1 MKIKNQALKT
11 ISMFALVLIL
21 LMGAVLPMSAAGSSI
36 DEYMATYT
44 VKTGD
49 TLSSI
54 AARYGVTVSSIVK
67 ENDISAS
74 STLFAGQ
81 ILYIPGA
88 TSVHEDSTTS
98 FGNSSSLSME
108 FEDADLVGV
117 LETILAHTGYTMI
130 FKGSSTNVSISLPNV
145 SPLTAIDYV
154 LRMVDMTY
162 IKHDNIIYVGTAS
175 TLNSSFVDKQALTKY
190 SLKYISV
197 DTLMSQLSTL
207 GVSVT
212 LVKMEDNNREFWLTG
227 TPMQLAKVNDL
238 IKTLDLKKHTTLG
251 SAAISSSLT
260 PIELKYIS
268 ASEFSSLLST
278 LGLHA
283 GITMSAHP
291 MTLYAYVSGDELNDI
306 MKIKKLVDFQDVNAE
321 KGEPVTDEDGNVV
334 EDDKNNATGD
344 NNSTGNNNSTGGN
357 NSTGNNNSTGGNNST
372 DDKNEGPTTDV
383 VITDGETSLVKLELQ
398 HLTKDAAKNIMTTF
412 GCDVDVLG
420 LDLYEKTLWLRGTTE
435 EVNKAIEL
443 IKEHDIAGNNTEK
456 VSFTYDLQNIVAAEL
471 QKKMGNM
478 DIDGVEFYFGSY
490 PELAKSII
498 VYCPSNQVEKVKN
511 IIATLDS
518 NLGSMYYPITT
529 ITSQVEYDAL
539 NNPNSEKLNLVV
551 KFLNDPAIT
560 VESFVFSND
569 LDPSEDGVKYIVYV
583 CESPEKID
591 LITQMWGIVG

>member
-1 MKIKNQALKT
+1 MKFFKNQALKT
-11 ISMFALVLIL
+11 ISMFALSIIILI
-21 LMGAVLPMSAAGSSI
+21 GAVLPMSAAGSSV

-54 AARYGVTVSSIVK
+54 AAKYGVTVSSIVK

-81 ILYIPGA
+81 ILNIPGA

-98 FGNSSSLSME
+98 FGSSSSLSME
-108 FEDADLVGV
+108 FKDADLVGV

-130 FKGSSTNVSISLPNV
+130 FKGSTTTVSLSLPKV
-145 SPLTAIDYV
+145 SPLAAIDYV

-162 IKHDNIIYVGTAS
+162 IKHDNIIYVGSAS
-175 TLNSSFVDKQALTKY
+175 TLNSSFVDKQALTKF

-212 LVKMEDNNREFWLTG
+212 LVKMADNNREFWVTG
-227 TPMQLAKVNDL
+227 TPMQLAKLKDVA
-238 IKTLDLKKHTTLG
+238 KTLDIKKHTTLG

-283 GITMSAHP
+283 GLTMSAHP
-291 MTLYAYVSGDELNDI
+291 MILYVYVTGDELQDI
-306 MKIKKLVDFQDVNAE
+306 MKIKKLVDYQDVNAE
-321 KGEPVTDEDGNVV
+321 KEPVTDEDGNVV
-334 EDDKNNATGD
+334 EDDKDSTNKDENAGTNDSTNNGT
-344 NNSTGNNNSTGGN
+344 NNGQNNG
-357 NSTGNNNSTGGNNST
+357 
-372 DDKNEGPTTDV
+372 TTSDV
-383 VITDGETSLVKLELQ
+383 VISDGETSLVKIELQ
-398 HLTKDAAKNIMTTF
+398 YLNKDAAKNILSTF
-412 GCDVDVLG
+412 GHDVEVLG

-435 EVNKAIEL
+435 EVEAAVAV
-443 IKEHDIAGNNTEK
+443 IKEHDISGNNTEK
-456 VSFTYDLQNIVAAEL
+456 VSFTYDLQNIVASEL
-471 QKKMGNM
+471 QNKMGNM
-478 DIDGVEFYFGSY
+478 DITGVEFYFGSY

-518 NLGSMYYPITT
+518 NLGSMYYPIVTL
-529 ITSQVEYDAL
+529 TSEAELNALDAKK
-539 NNPNSEKLNLVV
+539 ELVV
-551 KFLNDPAIT
+551 KFLNDPALT
-560 VESFVFSND
+560 VDSFIVSAD
-569 LDPSEDGVKYIVYV
+569 LDPSDEGVKYIVYV
-583 CESPEKID
+583 CEAPEKID
-591 LITQMWGIVG
+591 LITNMWGIVD

>member
-1 MKIKNQALKT
+1 MNFKNQAFKT
-11 ISMFALVLIL
+11 IAMFALTLVILIS
-21 LMGAVLPMSAAGSSI
+21 AVLPMSAAGSSV

-54 AARYGVTVSSIVK
+54 AAKYGVTVSSIVK

-74 STLFAGQ
+74 SALFAGQ
-81 ILYIPGA
+81 VLYIPGA
-88 TSVHEDSTTS
+88 TSVEEDSTTS
-98 FGNSSSLSME
+98 FGSSSSLSME
-108 FEDADLVGV
+108 FENADLVGV

-130 FKGSSTNVSISLPNV
+130 FKGSTTTVSLSLPKV

-162 IKHDNIIYVGTAS
+162 IKHDNIIYVGSAS
-175 TLNSSFVDKQALTKY
+175 TLNSSFVDKQALTRF

-212 LVKMEDNNREFWLTG
+212 LVKMADNNREFWVTG
-227 TPMQLAKVNDL
+227 TPMQLAKLKDVA
-238 IKTLDLKKHTTLG
+238 KTLDIKKHTTLG

-283 GITMSAHP
+283 GLTMSAHP
-291 MTLYAYVSGDELNDI
+291 MILYVYVTGDELQDI
-306 MKIKKLVDFQDVNAE
+306 MKIKKLVDYQDVNAE
-321 KGEPVTDEDGNVV
+321 KEPVTDEDGNVV
-334 EDDKNNATGD
+334 EGDKDSENKDENAGNNDGTNNDTNDGTNAGD
-344 NNSTGNNNSTGGN
+344 NNGTSS
-357 NSTGNNNSTGGNNST
+357 
-372 DDKNEGPTTDV
+372 DV
-383 VITDGETSLVKLELQ
+383 VISDGETSLVKMELQ
-398 HLTKDAAKNIMTTF
+398 YLNKDAAKNILSTF
-412 GCDVDVLG
+412 GHEVEVLG

-435 EVNKAIEL
+435 EVNKAVEL
-443 IKEHDIAGNNTEK
+443 IKEHDISGNNTEK
-456 VSFTYDLQNIVAAEL
+456 VSFTYDLQNIVASEL
-471 QKKMGNM
+471 QNKIGNM
-478 DIDGVEFYFGSY
+478 DINGVEFYFGSY
-490 PELAKSII
+490 PELTKSII

-511 IIATLDS
+511 VIATLDS
-518 NLGSMYYPITT
+518 NLGKMYYPIAT
-529 ITSQVEYDAL
+529 ITSQDELAAL
-539 NNPNSEKLNLVV
+539 ATKEALVV
-551 KFLNDPAIT
+551 KFLNDPDIT
-560 VESFVFSND
+560 VDSFIVSED
-569 LDPSEDGVKYIVYV
+569 LDATEGVKYIVYV

>member
-1 MKIKNQALKT
+1 MKFFKNQALKT
-11 ISMFALVLIL
+11 ISMFALSVIIL
-21 LMGAVLPMSAAGSSI
+21 MSAVLPMSAAGSSV

-54 AARYGVTVSSIVK
+54 AAKYGVTVSSIVK

-74 STLFAGQ
+74 ATLFAGQ
-81 ILYIPGA
+81 ILHIPGA

-98 FGNSSSLSME
+98 FGSSSSLSME
-108 FEDADLVGV
+108 FENADLVGV

-130 FKGSSTNVSISLPNV
+130 FKGSTTTVSISLPKV
-145 SPLTAIDYV
+145 SPLAAIDYV

-175 TLNSSFVDKQALTKY
+175 TLNASFVDKQALTKF
-190 SLKYISV
+190 SLKYIST

-227 TPMQLAKVNDL
+227 TPMQLAKVKDL
-238 IKTLDLKKHTTLG
+238 IKTLDIKKHTTLG

-278 LGLHA
+278 LGLHT

-291 MTLYAYVSGDELNDI
+291 MILYVYVTGDELKDI
-306 MKIKKLVDFQDVNAE
+306 MKIKKLVDYQDANAE
-321 KGEPVTDEDGNVV
+321 EEKEPVTDKDGNVV
-334 EDDKNNATGD
+334 EDDKDSADKDNNTGTNNGTGTGNGDTSTGD
-344 NNSTGNNNSTGGN
+344 
-357 NSTGNNNSTGGNNST
+357 
-372 DDKNEGPTTDV
+372 KNDGTSNDV
-383 VITDGETSLVKLELQ
+383 IISDGETSLVKIELQ
-398 HLTKDAAKNIMTTF
+398 YLNKDAAKNIISTF
-412 GCDVDVLG
+412 GCEVEVLG
-420 LDLYEKTLWLRGTTE
+420 LDLYEKILWLRGATE
-435 EVNKAIEL
+435 EVNETVDL
-443 IKEHDIAGNNTEK
+443 IKEHDISGNNTEK

-471 QKKMGNM
+471 QNKIGNM
-478 DIDGVEFYFGSY
+478 DVDGVEFYFGSY

-518 NLGSMYYPITT
+518 NLGAMYYPIVTL
-529 ITSQVEYDAL
+529 TSTAELQAL
-539 NNPNSEKLNLVV
+539 DTKKALVV

-560 VESFVFSND
+560 VDSFILSED
-569 LDPSEDGVKYIVYV
+569 LDPSEDGVKYILYV

-591 LITQMWGIVG
+591 LITNMWGIVG

>member
-1 MKIKNQALKT
+1 MKFFKNQVLKT
-11 ISMFALVLIL
+11 ISMFALSVIIL
-21 LMGAVLPMSAAGSSI
+21 MSAVLPMSAAGSSI

-44 VKTGD
+44 VKSGD

-54 AARYGVTVSSIVK
+54 AAKYGVTVSSIVK

-81 ILYIPGA
+81 ILHIPGA

-98 FGNSSSLSME
+98 FGSSSSLSME
-108 FEDADLVGV
+108 FENADLVGV

-130 FKGSSTNVSISLPNV
+130 FKGSTTTVSISLPKV
-145 SPLTAIDYV
+145 SPLAAIDYV

-175 TLNSSFVDKQALTKY
+175 TLNSSFVDKQALTKF
-190 SLKYISV
+190 SLKYIST

-227 TPMQLAKVNDL
+227 TPMQLAKVKDL
-238 IKTLDLKKHTTLG
+238 IKTLDIKKHTTLG

-278 LGLHA
+278 LGLHT

-291 MTLYAYVSGDELNDI
+291 MILYVYVTGDELKDI
-306 MKIKKLVDFQDVNAE
+306 MKIKKLVDYEDVNAE
-321 KGEPVTDEDGNVV
+321 EEPVTDEDGNVV
-334 EDDKNNATGD
+334 EGDKDSTDKDNDTGTNNGTNNGTGD
-344 NNSTGNNNSTGGN
+344 SSTGNNNGGTSN
-357 NSTGNNNSTGGNNST
+357 
-372 DDKNEGPTTDV
+372 DV
-383 VITDGETSLVKLELQ
+383 IISDGETSLVKIELQ
-398 HLTKDAAKNIMTTF
+398 YLNKDAAKNIISTF
-412 GCDVDVLG
+412 GCEVEVLG
-420 LDLYEKTLWLRGTTE
+420 LDLYEKILWLRGATE
-435 EVNKAIEL
+435 EVNKTVDL
-443 IKEHDIAGNNTEK
+443 IKEHDISGNNTEK

-471 QKKMGNM
+471 QNKIGNM
-478 DIDGVEFYFGSY
+478 DVSGVEFYFGSY

-511 IIATLDS
+511 IIVTLDS
-518 NLGSMYYPITT
+518 NLGSMYYPIVTL
-529 ITSQVEYDAL
+529 TSTAELQAL
-539 NNPNSEKLNLVV
+539 DTKKALVV

-560 VESFVFSND
+560 VDSFILSED
-569 LDPSEDGVKYIVYV
+569 LDPSEEGVKYILYV

-591 LITQMWGIVG
+591 LITNMWGIVG

>member
-1 MKIKNQALKT
+1 MKFFKNQALKT
-11 ISMFALVLIL
+11 ISMFALSIIL
-21 LMGAVLPMSAAGSSI
+21 LIGAVLPMTAAGSSV

-44 VKTGD
+44 VKNGD

-54 AARYGVTVSSIVK
+54 AAKYGVTVSSIVK

-81 ILYIPGA
+81 VLYIPGA
-88 TSVHEDSTTS
+88 TSVEEDSTTS
-98 FGNSSSLSME
+98 FGSSSSLSME
-108 FEDADLVGV
+108 FKDADLVGV

-130 FKGSSTNVSISLPNV
+130 FKGSTTTVSLSLPKV
-145 SPLTAIDYV
+145 SPLAAIDYV

-175 TLNSSFVDKQALTKY
+175 TLNASFVDKQALTKF

-212 LVKMEDNNREFWLTG
+212 LVKMADNNREFWVTG
-227 TPMQLAKVNDL
+227 TPMQLAKLKDVA
-238 IKTLDLKKHTTLG
+238 KTLDIKKHTTLG

-283 GITMSAHP
+283 GLTMSAHP
-291 MTLYAYVSGDELNDI
+291 MILYVYVTGDELQDI
-306 MKIKKLVDFQDVNAE
+306 MKIKKLVDYPDANAE
-321 KGEPVTDEDGNVV
+321 EEPVTDENGNVV
-334 EDDKNNATGD
+334 EGDKDSENKDENAGTNDGTNNGTNNGTNAGD
-344 NNSTGNNNSTGGN
+344 NNGGT
-357 NSTGNNNSTGGNNST
+357 SS
-372 DDKNEGPTTDV
+372 DV
-383 VITDGETSLVKLELQ
+383 VISDGETSLVKIELQ
-398 HLTKDAAKNIMTTF
+398 YLNKDAAKNILSTF
-412 GCDVDVLG
+412 GHEVEVLG

-435 EVNKAIEL
+435 EVDAAVAV
-443 IKEHDIAGNNTEK
+443 IKEHDISGNNTEK

-471 QKKMGNM
+471 QNKMGNM
-478 DIDGVEFYFGSY
+478 DVDGVEFYFGSY
-490 PELAKSII
+490 PELTKSII

-518 NLGSMYYPITT
+518 NLGSMYYPIATL
-529 ITSQVEYDAL
+529 TSEAELSAL
-539 NNPNSEKLNLVV
+539 NAKKELVV
-551 KFLNDPAIT
+551 KFLNDPSIT
-560 VESFVFSND
+560 VDSFVVSSD
-569 LDPSEDGVKYIVYV
+569 LDPAEDAVKYIVYV
-583 CESPEKID
+583 CEAPEKID
-591 LITQMWGIVG
+591 LITNMWGIVD

>member
-1 MKIKNQALKT
+1 MKFKNQALKT
-11 ISMFALVLIL
+11 ISMFVLSIVIL
-21 LMGAVLPMSAAGSSI
+21 MSAVLPMSAAGSSI

-44 VKTGD
+44 VKSGD
-49 TLSSI
+49 TLASI

-74 STLFAGQ
+74 STLFPGQ
-81 ILYIPGA
+81 VLYIPGA
-88 TSVHEDSTTS
+88 TSVQEDSTTS
-98 FGNSSSLSME
+98 FGSSSSLSLE
-108 FEDADLVGV
+108 FKDADLVGV

-130 FKGSSTNVSISLPNV
+130 FKGSSTTVSLTLPNV
-145 SPLTAIDYV
+145 SPLAAIDYV
-154 LRMVDMTY
+154 LRMVEMTY
-162 IKHDNIIYVGTAS
+162 IKHDNIIYVGAAS
-175 TLNSSFVDKQALTKY
+175 TLNSSFADKQALTKF

-212 LVKMEDNNREFWLTG
+212 LVKMEDNNREFWVTG
-227 TPMQLAKVNDL
+227 TPMQLAKLKDVA
-238 IKTLDLKKHTTLG
+238 KTLDIKKHTTLG

-260 PIELKYIS
+260 PIELKYLS

-291 MTLYAYVSGDELNDI
+291 MILYVYVTGEELNDI
-306 MKIKKLVDFQDVNAE
+306 MKIKKLVDYQDVNAE
-321 KGEPVTDEDGNVV
+321 KEPVTDEDGNVV
-334 EDDKNNATGD
+334 EDDKNDAT
-344 NNSTGNNNSTGGN
+344 
-357 NSTGNNNSTGGNNST
+357 T
-372 DDKNEGPTTDV
+372 DDKNDGTASDDKDKNEGTSSDV
-383 VITDGETSLVKLELQ
+383 VISDGETSLVKIELQ
-398 HLTKDAAKNIMTTF
+398 HLNKDAAKNILSTF
-412 GCDVDVLG
+412 GHDVEVLG
-420 LDLYEKTLWLRGTTE
+420 LDLYEKILWLRGATD
-435 EVNKAIEL
+435 EVESAVAT

-456 VSFTYDLQNIVAAEL
+456 VSFTYDLQNIVASEL

-511 IIATLDS
+511 VIATLDS
-518 NLGSMYYPITT
+518 NLGDMYYPIVT
-529 ITSQVEYDAL
+529 ITSQAELDAL
-539 NNPNSEKLNLVV
+539 KSKSALVV
-551 KFLNDPAIT
+551 KFLNDPNIT
-560 VESFVFSND
+560 VESFIVSDD
-569 LDPSEDGVKYIVYV
+569 LDPSEEGIKHIIYV

>member
-1 MKIKNQALKT
+1 MKFFKNQALKT
-11 ISMFALVLIL
+11 ISMFALSVIIL
-21 LMGAVLPMSAAGSSI
+21 MSAVLPMSAAGSSI

-44 VKTGD
+44 VKSGD

-54 AARYGVTVSSIVK
+54 AAKYGVTVSSIVK

-81 ILYIPGA
+81 ILHIPGA

-98 FGNSSSLSME
+98 FGSSSSLSME
-108 FEDADLVGV
+108 FENADLVGV

-130 FKGSSTNVSISLPNV
+130 FKGSTTTVSISLPKV
-145 SPLTAIDYV
+145 SPLAAIDYV

-175 TLNSSFVDKQALTKY
+175 TLNSSFVDKQALTKF
-190 SLKYISV
+190 SLKYIST

-227 TPMQLAKVNDL
+227 TPMQLAKVKDL
-238 IKTLDLKKHTTLG
+238 IKTLDIKKHTTLG

-278 LGLHA
+278 LGLHT

-291 MTLYAYVSGDELNDI
+291 MILYVYVTGDELKDI
-306 MKIKKLVDFQDVNAE
+306 MKIKKLVDYEDVNAE
-321 KGEPVTDEDGNVV
+321 EEPVTDEDGNVV
-334 EDDKNNATGD
+334 EGDKDSTDKDNNTGTNNGTNNGTGD
-344 NNSTGNNNSTGGN
+344 SSTGNNNGGTSN
-357 NSTGNNNSTGGNNST
+357 
-372 DDKNEGPTTDV
+372 DV
-383 VITDGETSLVKLELQ
+383 IISDGETSLVKIELQ
-398 HLTKDAAKNIMTTF
+398 YLNKDAAKNIISTF
-412 GCDVDVLG
+412 GCEVEVLG
-420 LDLYEKTLWLRGTTE
+420 LDLYEKILWLRGATE
-435 EVNKAIEL
+435 EVNKTVDL
-443 IKEHDIAGNNTEK
+443 IKEHDISGNNTEK

-471 QKKMGNM
+471 QNKIGNM
-478 DIDGVEFYFGSY
+478 DVSGVEFYFGSY

-518 NLGSMYYPITT
+518 NLGSMYYPIVTL
-529 ITSQVEYDAL
+529 TSTAELQAL
-539 NNPNSEKLNLVV
+539 DTKKALVV

-560 VESFVFSND
+560 VDSFILSED
-569 LDPSEDGVKYIVYV
+569 LDPSEEGVKYILYV

-591 LITQMWGIVG
+591 LITNMWDIVG